1 MKNCD
6 DKRLCNPNLAPELF
20 TNTLSIR
27 IRTYIQ
33 IGPINQWHK
42 RFKHRVN
49 SCGMEKSLNGPSDCP
64 HIVGCL
70 TCAKSTSATGCV
82 LNRRCHTNLTS
93 NWRLVRNKSCLR
105 MSNTGIQGSLMS
117 RMLSLFFDLVRI
129 SNASEHV
136 ATIWSGMPGI
146 VHML

>member
-20 TNTLSIR
+20 TNTLYIR

-49 SCGMEKSLNGPSDCP
+49 SCGMEKPLSGPSDCP

-70 TCAKSTSATGCV
+70 TFAKVNVSYGLCTELEVPHKPDFKLA
-82 LNRRCHTNLTS
+82 
-93 NWRLVRNKSCLR
+93 
-105 MSNTGIQGSLMS
+105 
-117 RMLSLFFDLVRI
+117 
-129 SNASEHV
+129 
-136 ATIWSGMPGI
+136 PGQKQ
-146 VHML
+146 VVSQNVEYG